1 MTEAAVFL
9 SGATGMATLAIGL
22 YFVRFWRQTGDRF
35 FAIFAL
41 AFWVFAANRVAL
53 LLIDDENESVRT
65 GIYVIRL
72 AAFLLIIAAILDK
85 NRARGRSSVS

>member
-1 MTEAAVFL
+1 MTDASIFL
-9 SGATGMATLAIGL
+9 SGSTAMACLGIGL
-22 YFVRFWRQTGDRF
+22 FFLRFWRQTGDRF

-53 LLIDDENESVRT
+53 LLIDDERESLQT

-72 AAFLLIIAAILDK
+72 LAFLLIIAAILEK
-85 NRARGRSSVS
+85 NRGRTAARS

>member
-1 MTEAAVFL
+1 MTEASIFL
-9 SGATGMATLAIGL
+9 SGATAMACLGVGL

-53 LLIDDENESVRT
+53 LLVDDESESVRT

-72 AAFLLIIAAILDK
+72 LAFVLIIAAILDK
-85 NRARGRSSVS
+85 NRGRPVARS